1 MNGLNVV
8 PIDPS
13 QVQNV
18 SLADVHDRG
27 VVTRAG
33 VTKALVPQPVLLEVP
48 GSVQR
53 CKREL

>member
-1 MNGLNVV
+1 MV
-8 PIDPS
+8 PIGPS

-33 VTKALVPQPVLLEVP
+33 VTKALVPHPVLLEVL
-48 GSVQR
+48 GSVQ
-53 CKREL
+53 CWKREL

>member
-1 MNGLNVV
+1 MV

-27 VVTRAG
+27 VLTRAG
-33 VTKALVPQPVLLEVP
+33 VTKALVPQPVLLEV
-48 GSVQR
+48 QR